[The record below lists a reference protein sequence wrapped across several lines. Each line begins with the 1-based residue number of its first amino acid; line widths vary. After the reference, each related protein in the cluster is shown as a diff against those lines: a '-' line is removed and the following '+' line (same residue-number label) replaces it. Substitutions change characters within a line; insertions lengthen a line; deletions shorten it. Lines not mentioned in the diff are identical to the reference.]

1 VSKSDPYSVKLAED
15 TSSESLTS
23 STLRRRGAK
32 AGECPLCRRSTALTF
47 HHLIPKKMHRR
58 RFFQKTY
65 KRQQLAAGVY
75 ICRLCHNGVH
85 QIFDEMT
92 LAKCFNTLENLLQN
106 EALQKHCQWVARQ
119 RLNSLDRDTDKLSGI
134 F

>member
-1 VSKSDPYSVKLAED
+1 MSKSDPYSGKLAED

>member
-1 VSKSDPYSVKLAED
+1 VSKSDPHSGKLAED